1 MITNRKENSENERK
15 KILKYNLNRKGEFM
29 NSLYILGNGFDLYM
43 GMKTRYNDFFK
54 EKGYSSIREKLR
66 EKLDKVKRD
75 FIINISLKETGIYAK
90 EIFDP
95 IQELKN
101 LEKNIFEV
109 IEGIENLFLLYLI
122 MSNDEL
128 IDWKDVEK
136 QIKPY
141 IEYTKKVLSNMQ
153 KSAEEIT
160 WKNLSDNEK
169 SNELE
174 LFIFRKFIDKKVDVN
189 IKNME
194 LKELN
199 KFEKEFGEYIR
210 KLEKPLRQEI
220 PDDFGNKI
228 IKIFNKLKNELKESN
243 INVLTFNYTD
253 YLKEYFGV
261 YINIHGTADNPI
273 FGIDFKSIN
282 ENQQYIYFTK
292 TSRVL
297 EANIEKEKITSPLL
311 YIGETRKI
319 VFFGHSLAEADYSY
333 FQSIFDYYDIYNSGI
348 ELKFLYYN
356 YSDEAKD
363 NIHTSVM
370 NLINTYG
377 KSLDNKDKGSNLLH
391 KLLLES
397 RIKIVEIK

>member
-54 EKGYSSIREKLR
+54 EKGYSSIRKKLR
-66 EKLDKVKRD
+66 EKLDKERED
-75 FIINISLKETGIYAK
+75 FQINILLKETGQFTKKISDLPQK
-90 EIFDP
+90 
-95 IQELKN
+95 LKD
-101 LEKNIFEV
+101 LEESVFKI
-109 IEGIENLFLLYLI
+109 IEKVENLFLLYLI
-122 MSNDEL
+122 MSDDKL
-128 IDWKDVEK
+128 VDWKDVEK

-141 IEYTKKVLSNMQ
+141 IEYTKKVLNNIQ
-153 KSAEEIT
+153 KSAEEIAY
-160 WKNLSDNEK
+160 KNLKNNK
-169 SNELE
+169 NELE
-174 LFIFRKFIDKKVDVN
+174 LFIFKKFIDKKVDVS

-199 KFEKEFGEYIR
+199 KFEKEFGEYIG
-210 KLEKPLRQEI
+210 KLEEPLKQKI
-220 PDDFGNKI
+220 PDDFDNKI
-228 IKIFNKLKNELKESN
+228 IKIFDKSKNELKENNVS
-243 INVLTFNYTD
+243 VLTFNYTD
-253 YLKEYFGV
+253 YLKEYFNV
-261 YINIHGTADNPI
+261 YVNIHGTADNPI
-273 FGIDFKSIN
+273 FGIDFKSIT

-297 EANIEKEKITSPLL
+297 EANIEKEEVNSP
-311 YIGETRKI
+311 YIVGTREI

-348 ELKFLYYN
+348 KLKFLYHEH
-356 YSDEAKD
+356 SVDCKEKEKMHA
-363 NIHTSVM
+363 SVM
-370 NLINTYG
+370 DLINTYG
-377 KSLDNKDKGSNLLH
+377 KSLDNKDKGTNLLH

>member
-54 EKGYSSIREKLR
+54 EKGYSSIRKKLR
-66 EKLDKVKRD
+66 EKLDKERED
-75 FIINISLKETGIYAK
+75 FQINILLKETGQFTKKISDLPQK
-90 EIFDP
+90 
-95 IQELKN
+95 LKD
-101 LEKNIFEV
+101 LEESVFKI
-109 IEGIENLFLLYLI
+109 IEKVENLFLLYLI
-122 MSNDEL
+122 MSDDKL
-128 IDWKDVEK
+128 VDWKDVEK

-141 IEYTKKVLSNMQ
+141 IEYTKKVLNNIQ
-153 KSAEEIT
+153 KSAEEIAY
-160 WKNLSDNEK
+160 KNLKNNK
-169 SNELE
+169 NELE

-228 IKIFNKLKNELKESN
+228 IKIFNKPKNELKESN

>member
-1 MITNRKENSENERK
+1 
-15 KILKYNLNRKGEFM
+15 M

-54 EKGYSSIREKLR
+54 EKGYSSIRKKLR
-66 EKLDKVKRD
+66 EKLDKERED
-75 FIINISLKETGIYAK
+75 FQINILLKETGQFTKKISDLHQK
-90 EIFDP
+90 
-95 IQELKN
+95 LKD
-101 LEKNIFEV
+101 LEESVFKI
-109 IEGIENLFLLYLI
+109 IEKVENLFLLYLI
-122 MSNDEL
+122 MSDDKL
-128 IDWKDVEK
+128 VDWKDVEK

-141 IEYTKKVLSNMQ
+141 IEYTKKVLNNIQ
-153 KSAEEIT
+153 KSAEEIAY
-160 WKNLSDNEK
+160 KNLKNNK
-169 SNELE
+169 NELE

-228 IKIFNKLKNELKESN
+228 IKIFNKPKNELKESN
-243 INVLTFNYTD
+243 VNVLTFNYTD

-311 YIGETRKI
+311 NIGETRKI

>member
-29 NSLYILGNGFDLYM
+29 NSLYILGNGFVLYM

-54 EKGYSSIREKLR
+54 EKGYSSIRKKLR
-66 EKLDKVKRD
+66 EKLDKERED
-75 FIINISLKETGIYAK
+75 FQINILLKETGQFTKKISDLPQK
-90 EIFDP
+90 
-95 IQELKN
+95 LKD
-101 LEKNIFEV
+101 LEESVFKI
-109 IEGIENLFLLYLI
+109 IEKVENLFLLYLI
-122 MSNDEL
+122 MSDDKL
-128 IDWKDVEK
+128 VDWKDVEK

-141 IEYTKKVLSNMQ
+141 IEYTKKVLNNIQ
-153 KSAEEIT
+153 KSAEEIAY
-160 WKNLSDNEK
+160 KNLKNNK
-169 SNELE
+169 NELE

-228 IKIFNKLKNELKESN
+228 IKIFNKPKNELKESN

>member
-54 EKGYSSIREKLR
+54 EKGYSSIRKKLR
-66 EKLDKVKRD
+66 EKLDKERED
-75 FIINISLKETGIYAK
+75 FQINILLKETGQFTKKISDLHQK
-90 EIFDP
+90 
-95 IQELKN
+95 LKD
-101 LEKNIFEV
+101 LEESVFKI
-109 IEGIENLFLLYLI
+109 IEKVENLFLLYLI
-122 MSNDEL
+122 MSDDKL
-128 IDWKDVEK
+128 VDWKDVEK

-141 IEYTKKVLSNMQ
+141 IEYTKKVLNNIQ
-153 KSAEEIT
+153 KSAEEIAY
-160 WKNLSDNEK
+160 KNLKNNK
-169 SNELE
+169 NELE

-228 IKIFNKLKNELKESN
+228 IKIFNKPKNELKESN
-243 INVLTFNYTD
+243 VNVLTFNYTD

-311 YIGETRKI
+311 NIGETRKI

>member
-1 MITNRKENSENERK
+1 
-15 KILKYNLNRKGEFM
+15 
-29 NSLYILGNGFDLYM
+29 
-43 GMKTRYNDFFK
+43 
-54 EKGYSSIREKLR
+54 
-66 EKLDKVKRD
+66 
-75 FIINISLKETGIYAK
+75 
-90 EIFDP
+90 
-95 IQELKN
+95 
-101 LEKNIFEV
+101 
-109 IEGIENLFLLYLI
+109 
-122 MSNDEL
+122 
-128 IDWKDVEK
+128 
-136 QIKPY
+136 
-141 IEYTKKVLSNMQ
+141 
-153 KSAEEIT
+153 
-160 WKNLSDNEK
+160 
-169 SNELE
+169 
-174 LFIFRKFIDKKVDVN
+174 
-189 IKNME
+189 ME

-228 IKIFNKLKNELKESN
+228 IKIFNKPKNELKESN

>member
-75 FIINISLKETGIYAK
+75 FIINIPLKETGIYAK

-189 IKNME
+189 IK
-194 LKELN
+194 
-199 KFEKEFGEYIR
+199 
-210 KLEKPLRQEI
+210 
-220 PDDFGNKI
+220 
-228 IKIFNKLKNELKESN
+228 IFNKPKNELKESN

>member
-54 EKGYSSIREKLR
+54 EKGYSSIRKKLR
-66 EKLDKVKRD
+66 EKLDKERED
-75 FIINISLKETGIYAK
+75 FQINILLKETGQFTKKISDLPQK
-90 EIFDP
+90 
-95 IQELKN
+95 LKD
-101 LEKNIFEV
+101 LEESVFKI
-109 IEGIENLFLLYLI
+109 IEKVENLFLLYLI
-122 MSNDEL
+122 MSDDKL
-128 IDWKDVEK
+128 VDWKDVEK

-141 IEYTKKVLSNMQ
+141 IEYTKKVLNNIQ
-153 KSAEEIT
+153 KSAEEIAY
-160 WKNLSDNEK
+160 KNLKNNK
-169 SNELE
+169 NELE
-174 LFIFRKFIDKKVDVN
+174 LFIFKKFIDKKVDVS

-199 KFEKEFGEYIR
+199 KFEKEFGEYIG
-210 KLEKPLRQEI
+210 KLEEPLKQKI
-220 PDDFGNKI
+220 PDDFDNKI
-228 IKIFNKLKNELKESN
+228 IKIFDKSKNELKESN
-243 INVLTFNYTD
+243 VSVLTFNYTD
-253 YLKEYFGV
+253 YLKEYFNV
-261 YINIHGTADNPI
+261 YVNIHGTADNPI
-273 FGIDFKSIN
+273 FGIDFKSIT

-297 EANIEKEKITSPLL
+297 EANIEKEEVNSP
-311 YIGETRKI
+311 YIVGTREI

-348 ELKFLYYN
+348 KLKFLYHEH
-356 YSDEAKD
+356 SVDCKEKEKMHA
-363 NIHTSVM
+363 SVM
-370 NLINTYG
+370 DLINTYG
-377 KSLDNKDKGSNLLH
+377 KSLDNKDKGTNLLH